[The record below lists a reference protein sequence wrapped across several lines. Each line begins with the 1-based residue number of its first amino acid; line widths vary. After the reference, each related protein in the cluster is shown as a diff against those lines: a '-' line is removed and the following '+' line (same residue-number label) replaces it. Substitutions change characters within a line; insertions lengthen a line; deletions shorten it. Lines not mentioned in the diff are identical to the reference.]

1 LPIVYSSDTTWADVI
16 DYYPE
21 FSSLSALSKL
31 EGEKIEAAA
40 IRRADAIA
48 YPSEWAAS
56 SAREHYKADPA
67 KIHRLAF
74 GANLDVVPTRDQAL
88 QHPLTSS
95 IRLLMVGVDW
105 ERKGGAIA
113 LECLQ
118 SLLASGIDAF
128 LTVVGCTPPASAEH
142 PRMHVIPFLNKND
155 SEDRAK
161 ISRLFLDAHFLLLP
175 TRAEAM
181 GIVTCEASAHGL
193 PALVT
198 DTGGTRGA
206 LNPGVNG
213 FLLPL
218 NARGADYA
226 EKIISVIASPAR
238 YADLV
243 LSSRDEF
250 ERSLNWDAWGR
261 AMLSLMERVL
271 NRKIQQTER
280 MESASPASIDEPKH
294 QDVVSSLTA
303 EVTHS

>member
-1 LPIVYSSDTTWADVI
+1 
-16 DYYPE
+16 
-21 FSSLSALSKL
+21 
-31 EGEKIEAAA
+31 
-40 IRRADAIA
+40 
-48 YPSEWAAS
+48 
-56 SAREHYKADPA
+56 
-67 KIHRLAF
+67 
-74 GANLDVVPTRDQAL
+74 
-88 QHPLTSS
+88 
-95 IRLLMVGVDW
+95 
-105 ERKGGAIA
+105 
-113 LECLQ
+113 
-118 SLLASGIDAF
+118 
-128 LTVVGCTPPASAEH
+128 
-142 PRMHVIPFLNKND
+142 MHVIPFLNKND